1 MVAVVAGSKRQG
13 IVSPRRQ
20 RGAVAVFVGIS
31 IFALLIGMMLVI
43 EIGRVYSAHRQLQK
57 AATLAALDAARVVSG
72 CSVTT
77 PTQAL
82 LDARV
87 SSSLANN
94 GYGVSNGVSAV
105 TEAGTVQTLT
115 VNGVQ
120 QRSLLSGSISSANA
134 ARVTLTSPVPTQFIP
149 LFQTGGTMRVSA
161 TATQE
166 ALGSLR
172 VGSGVATLSGGLV
185 NNLLSALL
193 GGNVSL
199 TAVDYNG
206 IANVNVTAAQLA
218 TALGVSVTDLSNL
231 TTLNKTIAL
240 NTALSGL
247 TSALSGSVNST
258 VTSALQSLAGQANHN
273 SILLSSIL
281 GNIGN
286 VASDVPIVNL
296 GDLLNALALASQ
308 ADPNGINT
316 IEIKNLN
323 LDIPGVATVNV
334 FAKVLQ
340 PPQLSGLGRAGQ
352 TQASTA
358 QIKLQIRIGAGAL
371 ITGVTSAVTGLVN
384 TIGALSGLLG
394 ITIQTSVLPQLNIG
408 VDATVAPATAYLN
421 RIDCP
426 KSGVNN
432 GQPVAGL
439 NVKTSVANV
448 AVGTFS
454 GSASSAPNLDTSTTG
469 WTLATINVSVC
480 PLGIC
485 AGKSYNRLTL
495 GLTSVGVS
503 STSTNLNDVYQFTTV
518 SSAVTG
524 AAPVYRANG
533 APGTP
538 TVPVAS
544 PTSENPQTTGSPTS
558 ASVALTAADD
568 TTGSTGL
575 VGSLVSGLLDP
586 VLALIS
592 GLVQSLVGLVNGLAT
607 SVINPLLSAL
617 GLQLGTAT
625 TTMDI
630 ITTGQPT
637 VVTTALP

>member
-1 MVAVVAGSKRQG
+1 MAGNKRQR
-13 IVSPRRQ
+13 ISFPQRQ

-31 IFALLIGMMLVI
+31 IFSLLIGMMLAI
-43 EIGRVYSAHRQLQK
+43 EIGRVYSTHRQLQK
-57 AATLAALDAARVVSG
+57 AATLAALDAVRLVGG
-72 CSVTT
+72 CGGST
-77 PTQAL
+77 PNQNQ

-87 SSSLANN
+87 ANSLATN
-94 GYGVSNGVSAV
+94 GYVGTSGVTALSEAGTIQTTTINGVS
-105 TEAGTVQTLT
+105 
-115 VNGVQ
+115 
-120 QRSLLSGSISSANA
+120 QRSLLPGGISSANA
-134 ARVTLTSPVPTQFIP
+134 VRVTLTSPFPTQIIP
-149 LFQTGGTMRVSA
+149 LFNTGGTMRVSA
-161 TATQE
+161 TATQQ

-172 VGSGVATLSGGLV
+172 VGSGVAALSGGAV

-193 GGNVSL
+193 GGNINL

-206 IANVNVTAAQLA
+206 LANVNVTAAQLA

-240 NTALSGL
+240 NAALSGL

-258 VTSALQSLAGQANHN
+258 VTSALQSLAGQANNN
-273 SILLSSIL
+273 SVALSSIL
-281 GNIGN
+281 GSIGN

-296 GDLLNALALASQ
+296 GDLINALALASQ
-308 ADPNGINT
+308 ADPNGVKT
-316 IEIKNLN
+316 IEIKNLVT
-323 LDIPGVATVNV
+323 DIPGVATVKI

-340 PPQLSGLGRAGQ
+340 PPQLSGLGRPGQ

-358 QIKLQIRIGAGAL
+358 QIVLQVRIGAGAL
-371 ITGVTSAVTGLVN
+371 ITGVTSSVTGLVN
-384 TIGALSGLLG
+384 AIGALSGLLG

-426 KSGVNN
+426 RSGVNN

-439 NVKTSVANV
+439 NVNTALASV
-448 AVGTFS
+448 AVGTFT
-454 GSASSAPNLDTSTTG
+454 GNASAAPNLDTSTSG
-469 WTLATINVSVC
+469 WTLASININVC

-485 AGKSYNRLTL
+485 AGKSFNRLTL

-503 STSTNLNDVYQFTTV
+503 PTSTNLNDVYQFTTV
-518 SSAVTG
+518 PTSFTRAD
-524 AAPVYRANG
+524 PVYRANG

-538 TVPVAS
+538 TVPAAS
-544 PTSENPQTTGSPTS
+544 PVTENPQTTGSATS
-558 ASVALTAADD
+558 ASITLTAAND

-575 VGSLVSGLLDP
+575 VGALVSGLLNP
-586 VLALIS
+586 VLATIT

-607 SVINPLLSAL
+607 TVINPLLSAL

-625 TTMDI
+625 TTMDL
-630 ITTGQPT
+630 ITTGQPAI
-637 VVTTALP
+637 VTTALP